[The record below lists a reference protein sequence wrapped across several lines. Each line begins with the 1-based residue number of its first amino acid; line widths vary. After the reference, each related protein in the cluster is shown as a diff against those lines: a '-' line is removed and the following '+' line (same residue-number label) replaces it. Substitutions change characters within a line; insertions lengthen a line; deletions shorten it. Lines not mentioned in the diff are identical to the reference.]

1 MVDAAE
7 GIHHSDMEETKRRV
21 GTDSDSCCPL
31 QYPPELRTP
40 STPGPESA
48 FNRDHDLLSS
58 TKIANIQYARKDA
71 KTTNSGSMG
80 A

>member
-1 MVDAAE
+1 
-7 GIHHSDMEETKRRV
+7 
-21 GTDSDSCCPL
+21 
-31 QYPPELRTP
+31 
-40 STPGPESA
+40 
-48 FNRDHDLLSS
+48 LLSS